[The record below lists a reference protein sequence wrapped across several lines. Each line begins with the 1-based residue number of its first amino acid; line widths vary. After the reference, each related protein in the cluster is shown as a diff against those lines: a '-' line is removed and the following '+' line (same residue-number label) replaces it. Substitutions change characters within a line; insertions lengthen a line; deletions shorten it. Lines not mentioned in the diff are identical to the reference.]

1 MITSK
6 KIVTTFAKSE
16 TMNSYDFWKVL
27 NKIRAEDGASNVKH
41 NHFLKRVIDE
51 IDYLP
56 LGKSFTPSRSAES
69 IETYELTERQMLKVG
84 MRESKA
90 VRSKVLDWLDTLV
103 NRVSQ
108 LEQEK
113 INRSNA
119 SLNYVQQN
127 KALQDTRK
135 SEGKETMPYH
145 YSNEAN
151 LINNIVLG
159 CTAKAYRKFNGFD
172 KTVNMRDTLSIIE
185 LECVASL
192 ESTNK
197 EMIKICMDYQSRK
210 EMLLKVFKRDFA
222 SKLIDEHLRLEA

>member
-1 MITSK
+1 MTSK
-6 KIVTTFAKSE
+6 KVVTTFSKLE
-16 TMNSYDFWKVL
+16 TMNSYEFWKVV
-27 NKIRAEDGASNVKH
+27 NKIRIESGESKIQHGDY
-41 NHFLKRVIDE
+41 LKRVVDE
-51 IDYLP
+51 CDD
-56 LGKSFTPSRSAES
+56 LGES
-69 IETYELTERQMLKVG
+69 EIFLHPQNKQDMKMYRLTQDQMLDVG

-90 VRSKVLDWLDTLV
+90 VRKQVRKWLRELSD
-103 NRVSQ
+103 RVHE

-159 CTAKAYRKFNGFD
+159 CTAKAYRQVNGFD
-172 KTVNMRDTLSIIE
+172 KTVNLRDTLSIVE

-197 EMIKICMDYQSRK
+197 EMINICMDYQSRK